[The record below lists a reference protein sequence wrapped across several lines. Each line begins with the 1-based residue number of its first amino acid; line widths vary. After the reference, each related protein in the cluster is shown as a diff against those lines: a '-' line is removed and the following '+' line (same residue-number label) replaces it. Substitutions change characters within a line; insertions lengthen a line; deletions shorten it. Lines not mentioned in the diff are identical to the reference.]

1 MISTEQG
8 VYLQF
13 FDEDEPPER
22 ELPPLGP
29 FELLIVRHNRII
41 GDREAVEH
49 DMLGVGSVERWLEA
63 ELELRRALGDEPG
76 GVRRSHM
83 RIRAP
88 HGDII
93 VRFYDYAG
101 DEAPKV
107 PELGPFYSLTIGKR
121 EVRAD
126 DKLLAIRSTD
136 MSPWTLTDVIRPGI
150 AGINKAD
157 FSVFALSARD
167 PRSAQPAPQPQYVP
181 PAPQP
186 APVSPPPVVSTPPQV
201 APGAGAPA
209 PQPPAAP
216 MSDGAPPEFV
226 ERRKIAREI
235 YVARP
240 LPQQAQE
247 QLTPADVNLIL
258 RVDKLK
264 QQELAQQLMIERLRK
279 EQRADPEVALRSE
292 AVASLPMR
300 FQPPVKEREHAAL
313 AAVAEEDYEELPFS
327 QRLLGFLWT
336 ARLAIITLLILVAAV
351 SAFGYLRQTSAAN
364 VPPPLTYA
372 TVGQKIQSPD
382 WTIAVDSVERT
393 LLLGQTRPLAGS
405 LLIVHITATKKSG
418 DAANLDPSDF
428 VLVDPTGARVAPFT
442 PTSAV
447 YSSATGLTWPARYS
461 VSAPVRSVVIFDVG
475 PGARGLIFLIKSSNV
490 GVRLPDP

>member
-13 FDEDEPPER
+13 FDEGETADR

-49 DMLGVGSVERWLEA
+49 DVLGAGSVERWLEA

-76 GVRRSHM
+76 GTRRGHM

-88 HGDII
+88 RGDII

-107 PELGPFYSLTIGKR
+107 PELGPFYALVVGKR

-136 MSPWTLTDVIRPGI
+136 MSPWTLTDAIRPGI

-157 FSVFALSARD
+157 FSVFSLSVRD
-167 PRSAQPAPQPQYVP
+167 PRAAPQPTAP
-181 PAPQP
+181 RPLAPQ
-186 APVSPPPVVSTPPQV
+186 APPQGTTPV
-201 APGAGAPA
+201 AVPA
-209 PQPPAAP
+209 PPAAP
-216 MSDGAPPEFV
+216 AGPMLPTATTSTPAEPAFV
-226 ERRKIAREI
+226 ERRKVQREI

-240 LPQQAQE
+240 LPTQDE

-264 QQELAQQLMIERLRK
+264 QQELAQQLMVERLRRA
-279 EQRADPEVALRSE
+279 QHADPEIALRTE
-292 AVASLPMR
+292 AVDTLPMR
-300 FQPPVKEREHAAL
+300 FQPPVKERAAAE
-313 AAVAEEDYEELPFS
+313 AAAEEYEEVPFTGH
-327 QRLLGFLWT
+327 LLGFLWS
-336 ARLAIITLLILVAAV
+336 ARLVIITLLIAVAAV
-351 SAFGYLRQTSAAN
+351 SGYGYVRASA
-364 VPPPLTYA
+364 VPSGPPALTYA
-372 TVGQKIQSPD
+372 AVGAKIPSGD

-393 LLLGQTRPLAGS
+393 LSLGTTRPTAGS
-405 LLIVHITATKKSG
+405 LLIVHITAIKRNG
-418 DAANLDPSDF
+418 DAPNLDPSDF
-428 VLVDPTGARVAPFT
+428 VLVDPTGARSLAFG
-442 PTSAV
+442 PTSEV
-447 YSSATGLTWPARYS
+447 YSSTTGLTWPARYA
-461 VSAPVRSVVIFDVG
+461 VSAPTRSVVIFDVN
-475 PGARGLIFLIKSSNV
+475 PGAKSLLFLIKSANIA
-490 GVRLPDP
+490 VRLPDP